1 MRNQKIIA
9 HVPKND
15 DFLSEQ
21 FFILAR
27 VDMRGFMWFCVES
40 KTINRYTDD
49 LFETVEEAKQ
59 WLRQE
64 YSNSDKPVVFEPF
77 DHVEVY

>member
-1 MRNQKIIA
+1 MRNQKVIA
-9 HVPKND
+9 HVPEED
-15 DFLSEQ
+15 GWLSEQ

-27 VDMRGFMWFCVES
+27 VDTRGFMWFCVEP
-40 KTINRYTDD
+40 KMINRFDNVI
-49 LFETVEEAKQ
+49 FETVEEAKQ

-64 YSNSDKPVVFEPF
+64 YSNYDKPVVFEPF